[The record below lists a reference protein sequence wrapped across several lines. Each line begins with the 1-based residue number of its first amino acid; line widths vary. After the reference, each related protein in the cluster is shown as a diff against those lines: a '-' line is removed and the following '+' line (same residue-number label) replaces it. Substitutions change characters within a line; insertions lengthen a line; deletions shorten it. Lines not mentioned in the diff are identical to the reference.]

1 MVSLFFL
8 VILSLPIFLLFLL
21 KKNTTTKT
29 SRLPPGPRGLPLV
42 GNLHQLDS
50 CNLQKHLWQ
59 LSQKYG
65 PLFTLRLGFRRTLVA
80 CSAKMAKEI
89 LKTHD
94 LEFCSRPVLTGQQ
107 KLSYSGLD
115 LAFSRYGVCWRE
127 MRKICVI
134 HLFSSIRVQSFSAI
148 REEEVSHMIAK
159 ISISDLD
166 SEPFNLTEAMMS
178 LTSTIICRIAFG
190 KSYEDGGSE
199 KSKFQD
205 LLNESQ
211 AMFSI
216 FFFSDYFQYMGWV
229 DRLTG
234 LARRLGKNFK
244 EFDAFY
250 QQIIDEH
257 LDPNRSKPEHEDILD
272 VLLQIYKDR
281 PYKTQLTFD
290 HIKAILMNIFVAGTD
305 TSAATVIWSMCFL
318 MKNPEAL
325 KKVQEEVRTA
335 IGNKGYVNEY
345 DVEQLCYL
353 KAVVKE
359 TMRLQPTTPLLIP
372 RETTEKCKIHEYEIP
387 AKTLVYVN
395 AWAVGRDSEAWE
407 NPNEFNPDRFMGS
420 SIDFKGQDFKLIP
433 FGSGRRMCPGLEMG
447 IATVELSL
455 ANLLHKFDWET
466 PAGIRREDI
475 DIDHVIPGITT
486 HRRDPLCLVPK
497 PYAVMGNKELPI

>member
-29 SRLPPGPRGLPLV
+29 SRLPPGPRGLPLI

-65 PLFTLRLGFRRTLVA
+65 PLFTLRLGSRRTLVA

-107 KLSYSGLD
+107 KLSYNGLD
-115 LAFSRYGVCWRE
+115 LVFSRYDAYWRE

-134 HLFSSIRVQSFSAI
+134 HLFSSIRVQSFSPI
-148 REEEVSHMIAK
+148 REEEVSHMIEK
-159 ISISDLD
+159 ISISALD
-166 SEPFNLTEAMMS
+166 SELFNLTEAMMC

-190 KSYEDGGSE
+190 K
-199 KSKFQD
+199 K
-205 LLNESQ
+205 
-211 AMFSI
+211 
-216 FFFSDYFQYMGWV
+216 
-229 DRLTG
+229 
-234 LARRLGKNFK
+234 
-244 EFDAFY
+244 FDAFY

-305 TSAATVIWSMCFL
+305 TSAATVIWAMSFL

-335 IGNKGYVNEY
+335 IGNKGFVNEY

-359 TMRLQPTTPLLIP
+359 TMRLQPTAPLLVP
-372 RETTEKCKIHEYEIP
+372 RETTEKCKIDGYEIP

-407 NPNEFNPDRFMGS
+407 NPNEFNPNRFLGS

-433 FGSGRRMCPGLEMG
+433 FGSGRRICPGLDMG

-455 ANLLHKFDWET
+455 ANLLHKFDWEM
-466 PAGIRREDI
+466 PDGMRREDI
-475 DIDHVIPGITT
+475 DIDHVLPGITT

-497 PYAVMGNKELPI
+497 PYAVMGNSE

>member
-8 VILSLPIFLLFLL
+8 VILSLPIFLWFLL
-21 KKNTTTKT
+21 KKNTTTTKT
-29 SRLPPGPRGLPLV
+29 SRLPPGPRGLPLI

-50 CNLQKHLWQ
+50 SNLQKHLWR

-65 PLFTLRLGFRRTLVA
+65 PLYTLRLGFRRALVA

-107 KLSYSGLD
+107 KLSYNGSD
-115 LAFSRYGVCWRE
+115 LSFSRYGAYWRE

-134 HLFSSIRVQSFSAI
+134 HLFSSIRVQSFSPI
-148 REEEVSHMIAK
+148 REEEVSHMIGN
-159 ISISDLD
+159 ISISALD

-178 LTSTIICRIAFG
+178 LTSTVICRIAFG

-205 LLNESQ
+205 LLNETE

-216 FFFSDYFQYMGWV
+216 FFFSDYFPYMGWV
-229 DRLTG
+229 DKLTG
-234 LARRLGKNFK
+234 LARQ
-244 EFDAFY
+244 FDAFY

-290 HIKAILMNIFVAGTD
+290 HIKAILMVRILISLNI
-305 TSAATVIWSMCFL
+305 
-318 MKNPEAL
+318 
-325 KKVQEEVRTA
+325 KKVQEEVRTV
-335 IGNKGYVNEY
+335 IGNKGFVNEY
-345 DVEQLCYL
+345 DVEQLSYL

-359 TMRLQPTTPLLIP
+359 TMRLQPTAPLLIP
-372 RETTEKCKIHEYEIP
+372 RETTEKCNVDGYEIL

-420 SIDFKGQDFKLIP
+420 SIDLRGHHFELIP
-433 FGSGRRMCPGLEMG
+433 FGSGRRICPGLDMG

-455 ANLLHKFDWET
+455 ANLLHKFDWEM
-466 PAGIRREDI
+466 PAGMRREDI
-475 DIDHVIPGITT
+475 DIDHVLPGLAT

-497 PYAVMGNKELPI
+497 PYAVMGNSE

>member
-1 MVSLFFL
+1 
-8 VILSLPIFLLFLL
+8 
-21 KKNTTTKT
+21 
-29 SRLPPGPRGLPLV
+29 
-42 GNLHQLDS
+42 
-50 CNLQKHLWQ
+50 
-59 LSQKYG
+59 
-65 PLFTLRLGFRRTLVA
+65 
-80 CSAKMAKEI
+80 MAKEI

-107 KLSYSGLD
+107 KLSYNGLD

-199 KSKFQD
+199 K
-205 LLNESQ
+205 N
-211 AMFSI
+211 
-216 FFFSDYFQYMGWV
+216 YFQYMGWV

-359 TMRLQPTTPLLIP
+359 TMRLQPTAPLLIP

>member
-29 SRLPPGPRGLPLV
+29 SRLPPGPR
-42 GNLHQLDS
+42 LDS

-80 CSAKMAKEI
+80 CSAIMAKEI

-107 KLSYSGLD
+107 KLSYNGLD

-134 HLFSSIRVQSFSAI
+134 HLFSSIRVQSFSPI

-190 KSYEDGGSE
+190 K
-199 KSKFQD
+199 K
-205 LLNESQ
+205 
-211 AMFSI
+211 
-216 FFFSDYFQYMGWV
+216 
-229 DRLTG
+229 
-234 LARRLGKNFK
+234 
-244 EFDAFY
+244 FDAFY

-281 PYKTQLTFD
+281 PYKTQLTLD

-305 TSAATVIWSMCFL
+305 TSAATVIW
-318 MKNPEAL
+318 
-325 KKVQEEVRTA
+325 A
-335 IGNKGYVNEY
+335 IPGNKGYVNEN
-345 DVEQLCYL
+345 DVEQLSYL

-359 TMRLQPTTPLLIP
+359 TMRLQPTAPLLIP
-372 RETTEKCKIHEYEIP
+372 RETTKCKIDGYEIP

-407 NPNEFNPDRFMGS
+407 NPNEFNPDRFLGS
-420 SIDFKGQDFKLIP
+420 SIDFKGQDFELIP
-433 FGSGRRMCPGLEMG
+433 FGSGRRICPGLDMG

-455 ANLLHKFDWET
+455 ANLLHKFDWEM
-466 PAGIRREDI
+466 PAGMRREDI
-475 DIDHVIPGITT
+475 DIDHVLPGITT
-486 HRRDPLCLVPK
+486 HRRDPLCLMPK
-497 PYAVMGNKELPI
+497 PYAVMGNSE